1 MDLNLIFL
9 TILVLLIA
17 LIIHFLEDKY
27 PIENFKRSST
37 IKFDFI
43 VILTSTLLVFF
54 IMDHLLNERI
64 VSFIH
69 NLVGLGESI
78 SSWPSWLRL
87 VLALVIGDFGY
98 YLVHRMMH
106 LPYFWNTHRFHHSIV
121 KIYWFSGL
129 RTSFLN
135 SFIIRIPYLVGF
147 QIFEVAYK
155 ELLIASIL
163 LIIVNFWIHANL
175 KLKVD
180 NFLSYLMI
188 TPRFHRLHHVNDEQV
203 TGNNFGNIF
212 SIWDHVF
219 GTAIIDE
226 SWDISEKGEKL
237 KWKEVYRQII
247 GI

>member
-1 MDLNLIFL
+1 MSLNLIIYAIF
-9 TILVLLIA
+9 VLLIA
-17 LIIHFLEDKY
+17 LTIHFLENKY
-27 PIENFKRSST
+27 PLENIKRIST

-43 VILTSTLLVFF
+43 VITTSTLLVFF
-54 IMDHLLNERI
+54 IMDHLLNEKI

-69 NLVGLGESI
+69 SFVGLGGNI
-78 SSWPSWLRL
+78 NSWPPWMRL
-87 VLALVIGDFGY
+87 VLALVVGDFGY

-106 LPYFWNTHRFHHSIV
+106 LPFFWNTHRFHHSVV

-135 SFIIRIPYLVGF
+135 SLIIRIPYLVGF
-147 QIFEVAYK
+147 QIFEVGYK

-175 KLKVD
+175 KLRVD
-180 NFLSYLMI
+180 NFLSYFII

-203 TGNNFGNIF
+203 AGNNFGNIF
-212 SIWDHVF
+212 SIWDHLF

-226 SWDISEKGEKL
+226 SWDKSEKGEML
-237 KWKEVYRQII
+237 EWREVYRQII
-247 GI
+247 GF